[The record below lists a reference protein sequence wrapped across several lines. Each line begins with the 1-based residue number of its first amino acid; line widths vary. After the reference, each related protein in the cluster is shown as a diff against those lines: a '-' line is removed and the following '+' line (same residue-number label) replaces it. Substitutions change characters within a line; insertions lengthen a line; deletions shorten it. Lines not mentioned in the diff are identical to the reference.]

1 MTIIET
7 NCFLSKR
14 QNVTHSF
21 VIPRMPQCSSLA
33 IKISCSAVS
42 KAYYK
47 STKIPQ
53 PIFALFKFSQISSI
67 RLIKHKK
74 WNVNLNKCYEAWSY
88 KKKKYKKIKA
98 YKKSV
103 YKESTVNRCL
113 LILGVKATQIMAQR
127 KAFYRQRIPGL
138 SHMKK
143 ETLNIGILVT

>member
-21 VIPRMPQCSSLA
+21 VIPCMPQCSSLA

-88 KKKKYKKIKA
+88 KKKYKKIKA

-113 LILGVKATQIMAQR
+113 LILDVKATQIMGQR

-138 SHMKK
+138 SHTKK
-143 ETLNIGILVT
+143 ETL